1 MYIRLLNQIIHSFV
15 YFNSDFLNITYTNF
29 YIPDI
34 VIALQMVN
42 FATTAIVLI
51 VIIIWNMKMKDKRQ

>member
-1 MYIRLLNQIIHSFV
+1 MTCT
-15 YFNSDFLNITYTNF
+15 DF

-51 VIIIWNMKMKDKRQ
+51 VIIIWNMKMKGKKQ

>member
-1 MYIRLLNQIIHSFV
+1 MYIMLLNQIIYSFV
-15 YFNSDFLNITYTNF
+15 YFNNDLLNITYTNF

-34 VIALQMVN
+34 VIALQTVN

-51 VIIIWNMKMKDKRQ
+51 VIIIWNMKMKDKKQ

>member
-1 MYIRLLNQIIHSFV
+1 MIYTDF
-15 YFNSDFLNITYTNF
+15 YF
-29 YIPDI
+29 PDI

-51 VIIIWNMKMKDKRQ
+51 VIIIWNMKMKGKKQ

>member
-1 MYIRLLNQIIHSFV
+1 MTFYV
-15 YFNSDFLNITYTNF
+15 TYANF

-42 FATTAIVLI
+42 FATTAIVLS
-51 VIIIWNMKMKDKRQ
+51 VIITWNMKMKGKKQ